1 MRYGLK
7 GLDGELLVT
16 AIAKITV
23 TPIRRNADTI
33 QKSFF
38 IIIETSG
45 KSKIFQNDYNHNL
58 IDSRTLIV
66 VMNFACLKML
76 GNFQFASSFKK
87 Q

>member
-23 TPIRRNADTI
+23 PPIRNKDDTI

-45 KSKIFQNDYNHNL
+45 KSKIFQNDQQSKTKWIKL
-58 IDSRTLIV
+58 
-66 VMNFACLKML
+66 
-76 GNFQFASSFKK
+76 
-87 Q
+87 